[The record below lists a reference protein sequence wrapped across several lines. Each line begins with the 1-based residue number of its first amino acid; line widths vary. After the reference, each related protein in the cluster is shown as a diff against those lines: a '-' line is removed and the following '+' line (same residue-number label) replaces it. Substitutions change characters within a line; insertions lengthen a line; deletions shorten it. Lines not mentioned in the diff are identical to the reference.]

1 MERLLWASTQALG
14 CGGKRGKGDDV
25 AAAGLL
31 VDPMGTVGQL
41 GEWLCRAAL
50 QPAPAPRVCG
60 AHGGPPVT
68 ARRVRLRDGRHL
80 AYEESGVPR
89 EAARYRIVFSH
100 GFSGSR
106 LDSLRA
112 SQVSTQPFVSLHYV
126 QHHHRLHS
134 RLQSKPA
141 VMMYSYGVGDHVA
154 QHSEMDF
161 RSSSCHPL
169 IRTRRKLNKQLS

>member
-14 CGGKRGKGDDV
+14 CGGGKRGKGDDD
-25 AAAGLL
+25 AGLL

-50 QPAPAPRVCG
+50 QPPPPPRVCG
-60 AHGGPPVT
+60 SPGGPPVT

-112 SQVSTQPFVSLHYV
+112 SQVSLAAIASFVSGKQGDSVTLMNV
-126 QHHHRLHS
+126 
-134 RLQSKPA
+134 SKKHLFICFFFIFYCIYKK
-141 VMMYSYGVGDHVA
+141 M
-154 QHSEMDF
+154 
-161 RSSSCHPL
+161 
-169 IRTRRKLNKQLS
+169 